1 MQTISQPD
9 STRIESPGM
18 SSIRPLIP
26 LLATAGILI
35 GGNGLQGTYIAL
47 RGGAEGFSP
56 SVIGAI
62 GAGYSIGF
70 AIGCIYV
77 ARILR
82 AIGHIRTFAAMAAI
96 TAAASLAMSLVIEPP
111 FWFAMRF
118 VIGICVASL
127 FAAIESWINSMVTN
141 SNRAR
146 TLSVYRLVDLFS
158 VTAVQYLVPAVGVE
172 GPTIFSLICI
182 AITLSIVPI
191 ALADRSAPSV
201 PEAIHFELKTVW
213 NISPLAVVGVICVGL
228 SMASFRNLGPIY
240 ATEIGM
246 SVTGIANFM
255 SAGIVGGV
263 VLQYPLGLY
272 SDRLDRRL
280 VILATTMGAAATS
293 LFLAFFAGTDAWLN
307 IVGVF
312 LFGAFA
318 LPLYSLCSA
327 HGNDFAREGQH
338 ALVSAGLLFYWSMG
352 ATAGPL
358 LASMLLDIFGPRSFF
373 IYTAIIQIGFTAYTV
388 RRMMARPGV
397 PAGERR
403 QRFRALLRT
412 SAWFSRL
419 AAPAEDDKE
428 SR

>member
-1 MQTISQPD
+1 
-9 STRIESPGM
+9 M
-18 SSIRPLIP
+18 SSIRPLVP
-26 LLATAGILI
+26 LLATAGMLI

-47 RGGAEGFSP
+47 RGGAEGFGP
-56 SVIGAI
+56 SVIGVI

-70 AIGCIYV
+70 AVGCIYV

-82 AIGHIRTFAAMAAI
+82 SIGHIRTFAAMAAI
-96 TAAASLAMSLVIEPP
+96 TAAASLAMSMIIEPP

-127 FAAIESWINSMVTN
+127 FATIESWINARVTN
-141 SNRAR
+141 ANRAR

-158 VTAVQYLVPAVGVE
+158 VTAVQYLVPAFGVE

-191 ALADRSAPSV
+191 AMADRSSPAV
-201 PEAIHFELKTVW
+201 PEAIRFELKTVW
-213 NISPLAVVGVICVGL
+213 TISPLAVVGVVAVGL
-228 SMASFRNLGPIY
+228 SMAAFRNIGPIY
-240 ATEIGM
+240 ASEIGM
-246 SVTGIANFM
+246 SITGIANFM

-272 SDRLDRRL
+272 SDRLDRRI
-280 VILATTMGAAATS
+280 VILLTTIGAAAAS
-293 LFLAFFAGTDAWLN
+293 LFLAFFAGGDAWMN

-327 HGNDFAREGQH
+327 HGNDFARDGQH
-338 ALVSAGLLFYWSMG
+338 ALVSAGLLFYWSIG
-352 ATAGPL
+352 ATAGPF
-358 LASMLLDIFGPRSFF
+358 LASVLLDLFGPRSFF
-373 IYTAIIQIGFTAYTV
+373 IYTAVIQIAFTAYTV
-388 RRMMARPGV
+388 RRMAARPGI
-397 PAGERR
+397 PAGQRR
-403 QRFRALLRT
+403 RRFRALLRT
-412 SAWFSRL
+412 SIWFNRL
-419 AAPAEDDKE
+419 AAPPGEDKE